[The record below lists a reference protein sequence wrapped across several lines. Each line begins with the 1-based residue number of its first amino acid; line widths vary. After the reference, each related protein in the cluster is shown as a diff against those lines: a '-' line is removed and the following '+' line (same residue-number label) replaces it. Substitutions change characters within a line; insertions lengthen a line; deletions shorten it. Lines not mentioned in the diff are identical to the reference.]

1 MGLTRPGA
9 RAATAATW
17 MMTEAGRA
25 SEATTAATWM
35 MTETGG
41 ASEATTAATCLTEA
55 VRAFFFPNQT
65 AQTKWVWMSGY
76 MQYLRTNKEI
86 VAVQV

>member
-1 MGLTRPGA
+1 
-9 RAATAATW
+9 

-55 VRAFFFPNQT
+55 VRAF
-65 AQTKWVWMSGY
+65 AGCA
-76 MQYLRTNKEI
+76 LR
-86 VAVQV
+86 VRRAA